1 MRFPEFTEEWEKF
14 ALSDFTER
22 VTRRNKGNT
31 CKLPLT
37 ISAQYGLVD
46 QITFFNKQIAST
58 DMSNYYLLK
67 KGEFAYNKSYS
78 SDYPWGAVKRLDRYN
93 EGCLSSLYICFSLKP
108 SVHSDYIT
116 HYFETAKWYQG
127 ISEIA
132 GEGARNHGLLN
143 IAILDYFDT
152 KHYLPIKPQ
161 EQEKI
166 ATLFNLLTERI
177 ETQNKIIQHLES
189 LIKGIVVT
197 HFNQCRNKQVIT
209 ISDLGTAYSV
219 GNLPKEDLS
228 EDGEPCILYGELF
241 TTYGCVAHNIISRT
255 NKYEQATLSQINDL
269 LFPASTTVDAVSLIA
284 PTSIQTHGVYVAGDM
299 FGIHIQPQYD
309 SQYISYL
316 LNFVYNKEL
325 AKYAQGST
333 IIHLHYSDIKRARI
347 LVPLLDEQKKC
358 NQLLATLQKKLAAES
373 LVLQMYQSQ
382 KQYLLQQMFI

>member
-1 MRFPEFTEEWEKF
+1 MRFPEFTEEWEKSLVKEVCDIATGKSNTQDQAPNGEYPF
-14 ALSDFTER
+14 FIRSDKSVRSNKYLYDCEAVITIGEGNIGKVFHYINGKFDLHQRCYKMTNFDGIKGKYFYHYFSANFYRRAMQLSAKATVDSVRLEMISDMKISIPSEYEQYKIIDF
-22 VTRRNKGNT
+22 
-31 CKLPLT
+31 LD
-37 ISAQYGLVD
+37 LVD
-46 QITFFNKQIAST
+46 Q
-58 DMSNYYLLK
+58 
-67 KGEFAYNKSYS
+67 
-78 SDYPWGAVKRLDRYN
+78 
-93 EGCLSSLYICFSLKP
+93 
-108 SVHSDYIT
+108 
-116 HYFETAKWYQG
+116 
-127 ISEIA
+127 
-132 GEGARNHGLLN
+132 
-143 IAILDYFDT
+143 
-152 KHYLPIKPQ
+152 
-161 EQEKI
+161 
-166 ATLFNLLTERI
+166 RI

-209 ISDLGTAYSV
+209 ISDLGTVYSV
-219 GNLPKEDLS
+219 GNLSKEDLS

-316 LNFVYNKEL
+316 LNFVYNRKL

-382 KQYLLQQMFI
+382 KRYLLQQMFI

>member
-1 MRFPEFTEEWEKF
+1 MRFPEFTGEWEKF
-14 ALSDFTER
+14 GFADHLERLENGANYDTNATE
-22 VTRRNKGNT
+22 G
-31 CKLPLT
+31 LPMSRIET
-37 ISAQYGLVD
+37 ISSYNINYDKVGHCNSRNIEHYKMKYGDILFSHINSMSHIGKTAYYYAEQPLYHGMNLLLIRCKD
-46 QITFFNKQIAST
+46 NLNSLFF
-58 DMSNYYLLK
+58 YYLLNTPLFLRYCQIYAK
-67 KGEFAYNKSYS
+67 QAVNQASIS
-78 SDYPWGAVKRLDRYN
+78 TSDIKRIK
-93 EGCLSSLYICFSLKP
+93 LS
-108 SVHSDYIT
+108 
-116 HYFETAKWYQG
+116 
-127 ISEIA
+127 
-132 GEGARNHGLLN
+132 
-143 IAILDYFDT
+143 
-152 KHYLPIKPQ
+152 LPTLH
-161 EQEKI
+161 EQNKI
-166 ATLFNLLTERI
+166 ASFISVIDQRI
-177 ETQNKIIQHLES
+177 ATQNKIIQHLES

-219 GNLPKEDLS
+219 GNLSKEDLS